1 MLSLQRRVNESLR
14 IGDEIE
20 VQVLG
25 VKGSQV
31 KIGIEAPESVPIRR
45 EELEPIPGE
54 VGFEEDAER

>member
-1 MLSLQRRVNESLR
+1 MLILQRRVNESLR

-20 VQVLG
+20 VRVLG

-45 EELEPIPGE
+45 EELEP
-54 VGFEEDAER
+54 